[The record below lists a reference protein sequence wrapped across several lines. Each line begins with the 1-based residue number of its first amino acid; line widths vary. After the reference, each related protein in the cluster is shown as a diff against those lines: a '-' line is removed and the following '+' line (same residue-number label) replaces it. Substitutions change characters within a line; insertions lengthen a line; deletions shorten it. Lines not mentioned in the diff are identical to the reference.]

1 VVEVRK
7 EREEDLHLVVSDS
20 EAENLRSFGERK
32 RRTKEGGE
40 RERER
45 RGGIIEIRDG
55 EKKEGRKKKEEE
67 KKFFHFLETRNNLRQ
82 KKKKKKKKKREKKK
96 KGKKKVGKSPWRG
109 TENGLFLTLH
119 PLGAA
124 FYYYSHYCSFFAMQ
138 NERKKKKKKKNST
151 HVVLLI
157 ALPTER
163 MTWADCRQSLEGLF
177 KISEVQADYYP
188 FSFQFSISIFQNT
201 SWRQLPPT

>member
-1 VVEVRK
+1 MVEVRK

-40 RERER
+40 RKKG
-45 RGGIIEIRDG
+45 GGIIEIRDG
-55 EKKEGRKKKEEE
+55 EKKEGRKKRKQKKEKKKFPFPGNE
-67 KKFFHFLETRNNLRQ
+67 KKFGA
-82 KKKKKKKKKREKKK
+82 KKK
-96 KGKKKVGKSPWRG
+96 KGEKEKGKKKEGKSPWRG
-109 TENGLFLTLH
+109 TENGLLLALH

-124 FYYYSHYCSFFAMQ
+124 FIIILIIVHFLHCKMKG
-138 NERKKKKKKKNST
+138 KKKKKKKNST
-151 HVVLLI
+151 HFVLLI